1 MPKRKPVKR
10 DITKEQFLTILDR
23 AIAKKPTDS
32 TSVQTSKSRPADD
45 YNEKHTRSNKTE
57 GT

>member
-1 MPKRKPVKR
+1 MPKRKIIKR
-10 DITKEQFLTILDR
+10 NITKEQFLTILDR

-32 TSVQTSKSRPADD
+32 TSVQTSKSRPADG
-45 YNEKHTRSNKTE
+45 YIGKRTRSNKIG